1 MDEGLGSKAVVPVG
15 VLKDKLKRLLR
26 KYGRRI
32 KAGGDP
38 DGDAVAKMVR
48 AVTGKSN
55 VPEQIR

>member
-15 VLKDKLKRLLR
+15 VLKDKLNRLLR

-38 DGDAVAKMVR
+38 DGDAVAKMVSCYR
-48 AVTGKSN
+48 KVKCS
-55 VPEQIR
+55 